1 MRALVLGGV
10 AWNTMVYVDRF
21 PDPEPATVFTNGYHE
36 TVGSSGAG
44 KALNLRSLGVDVTLW
59 AMIGDDDP
67 GRRITTYMAE
77 AGIDFVASPDPTGTT
92 RHINLMD
99 SAGER
104 ISVFANGGSQEL
116 SVDPEVI
123 APYLDG
129 PDLCAV
135 TIVNA
140 ARPFLPLLVAAG
152 IDFWCDLHDYE
163 DGNPHYDEFI
173 AAAAHLQ
180 ITSNQ
185 LDDWRGFMQR
195 RINAGTTSIVCTHGS
210 AGATGLT
217 AADGWIDMPAEPVD
231 PADVIDTNGAGD
243 AFFAGF
249 AVARLNG
256 ADLEHGMQ
264 AGVVHAARAVQSTEL
279 APLV

>member
-44 KALNLRSLGVDVTLW
+44 KALNLRALGVDVTLW

-67 GRRITTYMAE
+67 GRRIRTYLAE
-77 AGIDFVASPDPTGTT
+77 TGIEFVASPDPTGTT

-129 PDLCAV
+129 LDLCAV

-173 AAAAHLQ
+173 ATAAHLQ

-185 LDDWRGFMQR
+185 LVDWRGFMQR
-195 RINAGTTSIVCTHGS
+195 RIDAGTKSIVCTHGS

-217 AADGWIDMPAEPVD
+217 AADGWIDVPAEPID
-231 PADVIDTNGAGD
+231 PADVVDTNGAGD

-249 AVARLNG
+249 AVARLSG
-256 ADLEHGMQ
+256 ADLEYSMQ
-264 AGVVHAARAVQSTEL
+264 AAVVHAARAVQSTEL

>member
-44 KALNLRSLGVDVTLW
+44 KALNLRTLGVDVTLW
-59 AMIGDDDP
+59 GMIGDDDP
-67 GRRITTYMAE
+67 GRRITASMAD
-77 AGIDFVASPDPTGTT
+77 AGVEFISSPDPTGTT

-99 SAGER
+99 ASGER
-104 ISVFANGGSQEL
+104 ISIFANSGAHEL
-116 SVDPEVI
+116 STDPGRIV
-123 APYLDG
+123 PYLDG
-129 PDLCAV
+129 VDLCAV
-135 TIVNA
+135 TIVDA
-140 ARPFLPLLVAAG
+140 ARPFLPILASAG

-163 DGNPHYDEFI
+163 DGNAHYDEFI
-173 AAAAHLQ
+173 ETAAHLQ

-185 LDDWRGFMQR
+185 FDDWRGFMQR
-195 RINAGTTSIVCTHGS
+195 RIDTGTKSIVCTHGS

-217 AADGWIDMPAEPVD
+217 ADDGWVDMPAEPVD
-231 PADVIDTNGAGD
+231 PADVVDTNGAGD

-249 AVARLNG
+249 AVARLEG
-256 ADLEHGMQ
+256 ADLERSMH
-264 AGVVHAARAVQSTEL
+264 AGAIHAARAVQSAEL
-279 APLV
+279 APLR